1 MSLLLPKRAR
11 TRALLRRRRSHAEQ
25 AASRTRHGDRESYS
39 VYQNRNRVAHALQ
52 QHLSL
57 VPTHDCISCC
67 PSCLLTAFVMSS
79 KSLPPESTHTSA

>member
-25 AASRTRHGDRESYS
+25 AASRTRHGDRESYR